1 MIWLV
6 FQTLAKIET
15 DKIALIR
22 MAAVETQPDI
32 FDDFPGT
39 DKLIIK
45 ASKGNNTAVS
55 VIWMVRVSMDCKL
68 FSKLFLCCYDSRYI
82 STTTSFLSI

>member
-55 VIWMVRVSMDCKL
+55 VMWVVRVSMLYKL
-68 FSKLFLCCYDSRYI
+68 VSNFIVEL
-82 STTTSFLSI
+82 